1 VAERALRIGRSG
13 HKDSFEG
20 AGPERLTVSAVPEG
34 DCMVP
39 LPWLGVR
46 FGLSSADC
54 VRWFGGGSGDAYPDT
69 RTVSAVGR

>member
-1 VAERALRIGRSG
+1 
-13 HKDSFEG
+13 
-20 AGPERLTVSAVPEG
+20 VSAVPEG